1 MSKTF
6 MYLIV
11 TIVTYLLI
19 VKGLGVIEATDEE
32 KEQPNKTDSKGTLEN
47 GVSKGAA
54 GQQRYRFG
62 APYSNDVQEQS
73 TNKAADDLSNKIK
86 NDLSY
91 TM

>member
-19 VKGLGVIEATDEE
+19 VKGLGVIETTDET
-32 KEQPNKTDSKGTLEN
+32 NKTDSKGTLKN

-73 TNKAADDLSNKIK
+73 TSEAAADLSNKIK

>member
-19 VKGLGVIEATDEE
+19 VKGLGVIGASDEDSDE
-32 KEQPNKTDSKGTLEN
+32 TNKTDSKGTLEN
-47 GVSKGAA
+47 GTMGKKK
-54 GQQRYRFG
+54 YRFG
-62 APYSNDVQEQS
+62 APYSNKVQEES
-73 TNKAADDLSNKIK
+73 ASKAADDLSNKIK

>member
-19 VKGLGVIEATDEE
+19 VKGLGTLETADEDSNETD
-32 KEQPNKTDSKGTLEN
+32 KTDSKGTLEN
-47 GVSKGAA
+47 GAA
-54 GQQRYRFG
+54 GHQKYHFG

-73 TNKAADDLSNKIK
+73 TSKAADDLSNKIK